1 MTTQATLKT
10 YQYYWALIKYSP
22 RYFITDITT
31 ATIFWLSFTVDGLL
45 LRGFFNYLTGEEGF
59 SLSLGVVNVSMIVY
73 TIIAGLALAGAILA
87 NTVFR
92 QRSMALMIR
101 NMFERILEMP
111 GSKPLP
117 VDQDGKTMSSGVVIS
132 TFRDDTNE
140 IVNGITVVEDTLGLG
155 ITAIISF
162 AILWRISPVVTLGT
176 FAPLAIIIVIA
187 RVLLPR
193 VERYRKRSRTA
204 TSQVTGMIADM
215 FNGTQAIKVAH
226 AEENIIA
233 YFREINENR
242 RHAMILDKVLSEII
256 QALSHGTVDIGLG
269 LILFLAASL
278 MYSGEFS
285 IGDFALFAA
294 YLWPMTQ
301 FMRMTGWLI
310 TLYKQSGVS
319 FNRMEQIMQG
329 AATGRPVTHHP
340 IYFDGK
346 YPNIVPQSKTE
357 EHRLES
363 LKVIDLTCHY
373 GTDGEHNGGIFDVSF
388 TLHVGTF
395 TVITGRIGSG
405 KSTILKALLGLLP
418 VQKGEIY
425 WNDMHITDPATF
437 FVPPRCAYSGQ
448 VPRLLSDSL
457 RNNILMGLPESDFDI
472 DLAVQTAVLEKDI
485 ETMEKKLDTLVG
497 PRGVRLSGGQIQR
510 TTAARMFVRNAN
522 LLVFDDLSSALDV
535 ETESQ
540 LWNNVFSGQEQSQQP
555 VTCLVVSHR
564 KPVLQ
569 KADQVILLC
578 DGKIED
584 VGTLKEL
591 LERSEEMRKI
601 WYGNDR
607 TAPSD

>member
-1 MTTQATLKT
+1 MTTQAHLKT

-22 RYFITDITT
+22 WYFMTDITT
-31 ATIFWLSFTVDGLL
+31 ATIFWLSFTVNGLL

-59 SLSLGVVNVSMIVY
+59 SLSLGAVNISMILY

-111 GSKPLP
+111 GARPLP
-117 VDQDGKTMSSGVVIS
+117 VDQGGKIMSPGVVIS

-155 ITAIISF
+155 ITAVISF
-162 AILWRISPVVTLGT
+162 LILWRISPVVTLGT
-176 FAPLAIIIVIA
+176 FAPLAIIIIIA
-187 RVLLPR
+187 RALLPR
-193 VERYRKRSRTA
+193 VESYRKTSRAA

-215 FNGTQAIKVAH
+215 FNGTQAIKVAN

-233 YFREINENR
+233 YFREINDKR
-242 RHAMILDKVLSEII
+242 RHAMILDKVLSEFI

-285 IGDFALFAA
+285 VGDFALFAA

-310 TLYKQSGVS
+310 TLYRQSGVS

-329 AATGRPVTHHP
+329 AANGRPVAHNP
-340 IYFDGK
+340 IYFNGK
-346 YPNIVPQSKTE
+346 YPNVVPQSRTE
-357 EHRLES
+357 AHRLVS
-363 LKVIDLTCHY
+363 LKVINLTCHY
-373 GTDGEHNGGIFDVSF
+373 DSEGEKKGGISDVNF
-388 TLHVGTF
+388 TLHEGSF

-405 KSTILKALLGLLP
+405 KSTLLKALLGLLP

-425 WNDMHITDPATF
+425 WNDKLVADPATF
-437 FVPPRCAYSGQ
+437 FVPPRCAYTGQ
-448 VPRLLSDSL
+448 IPRLLSDSL
-457 RNNILMGLPESDFDI
+457 RNNILMGLPESDFNVDQ
-472 DLAVQTAVLEKDI
+472 AVQTAVLERDI
-485 ETMEKKLDTLVG
+485 DTMENRLDTLVG

-510 TTAARMFVRNAN
+510 TAAARMFVRQAS
-522 LLVFDDLSSALDV
+522 LLIFDDLSSALDI

-540 LWNNVFSGQEQSQQP
+540 LWKNVFSSQGRFVKP

-569 KADQVILLC
+569 KADQIILLNN
-578 DGKIED
+578 GVIED
-584 VGTLKEL
+584 SGALNEL
-591 LERSEEMRKI
+591 LERSDEMKNI
-601 WYGNDR
+601 WYGVNGV
-607 TAPSD
+607 SVSG